1 MAMPARRAVRAA
13 LLIALAGGL
22 LWSGLWRFPGPLDND
37 WPLLMWLATRARVSD
52 LSPLAVGHY
61 PPLQLLYAR
70 AAWPL
75 FGSTLAA
82 AKVLSVAGAV
92 ASAWLVA
99 RLAER
104 LSGSWA
110 LGTLAL
116 LAFATCP
123 ELLLTGQ
130 SEFADAPAL
139 ACWLAGLSVLLQARS
154 ARAALLGGALLG
166 LAGSLRLHF
175 EAFGFATLLGFA
187 ALQLS
192 LPEGERLPRRAPALL
207 AALAGLILAL
217 SPSWG
222 VNLIVHGRPGSA
234 VAHTFL
240 GQVLF
245 GYSHFDLPGT
255 YALHPLAE
263 VLAQHKLRL
272 LELVGDRLRSLPSPW
287 PWAALLGAACL
298 LWRPAA
304 QPRALRQRAL
314 LLWLLTLVYAA
325 FVVAPSW
332 GFTHRLLL
340 PLVALVVLGTAAA
353 LGGQVGA
360 RPPPRPA
367 LARAALVVLIA
378 LLLPKAHG
386 DRWRALHALRG
397 CDVHWQRSRELT
409 AVLRRF
415 GLREAREAFVTD
427 WDRFLVDDPLLLP
440 FYDWGFWNLLVPAF
454 AAERPSPVREVRD
467 PARFAAF
474 LARQDVRFVVLSR
487 ESHGLDALAA
497 VARGQ
502 GELAGFARLADLPA
516 DAVFVRR

>member
-1 MAMPARRAVRAA
+1 MGASARRAVRAA

-37 WPLLMWLATRARVSD
+37 WPLLMWLATRARLSD

-82 AKVLSVAGAV
+82 AKVLSVASAV
-92 ASAWLVA
+92 ACAWLVA

-116 LAFATCP
+116 LAFATCG
-123 ELLLTGQ
+123 ELVLTGQ
-130 SEFADAPAL
+130 AEFADAPAL
-139 ACWLAGLSVLLQARS
+139 ACWLAGLSVLLQARR
-154 ARAALLGGALLG
+154 ARAALLAGVLLG
-166 LAGSLRLHF
+166 VAGSLRLHF
-175 EAFGFATLLGFA
+175 EAFGFATALGFSL
-187 ALQLS
+187 LQWS

-207 AALAGLILAL
+207 ALVAGLLLGLA
-217 SPSWG
+217 PSWG
-222 VNLIVHGRPGSA
+222 VNLAVHGRPGSA
-234 VAHTFL
+234 VAHTFVGQGLL
-240 GQVLF
+240 G
-245 GYSHFDLPGT
+245 YDHFDLLGT
-255 YALHPLAE
+255 YALHPLSE

-272 LELVGDRLRSLPSPW
+272 LQRLGERLSSLPGQW
-287 PWAALLGAACL
+287 MIATLAGAACL
-298 LWRPAA
+298 LWRPSA
-304 QPRALRQRAL
+304 QPRVSRQRAL
-314 LLWLLTLVYAA
+314 LLGLLAMIYAA

-332 GFTHRLLL
+332 VPADRVLL
-340 PLVALVVLGTAAA
+340 PLAALIVLATAAA
-353 LGGQVGA
+353 LGLWWQS
-360 RPPPRPA
+360 RR
-367 LARAALVVLIA
+367 LARAALVA
-378 LLLPKAHG
+378 LLALLALRLPG
-386 DRWRALHALRG
+386 DRLHVLRVLRS

-454 AAERPSPVREVRD
+454 AAERPSPIREVRD

-487 ESHGLDALAA
+487 ESYGLDALAA

-502 GELAGFARLADLPA
+502 GELSGFARLADLPG